1 MAEMRT
7 VTGIEMQKRDAQRI
21 SIFLDGEFAFGLHK
35 DVLLESG
42 IARGDR
48 LSEER
53 IEAILALEQKRRAKE
68 KALRLLSVRSR
79 SRKELAD
86 RLKQAKFSPEAIEYT
101 LGEMER
107 LGFLN
112 DGDFAQAWG
121 RNRTATRPVGAFM
134 LRQELRRKGVAE
146 EDIEKGLQA
155 AFRES
160 SEAEVARE
168 LAIRRKQTLAAL
180 PEEKA
185 RKRLQDFLLRRGF
198 GWDLVSE
205 LMEEWER
212 L

>member
-21 SIFLDGEFAFGLHK
+21 SIFLDGEFAFGLHQ

-86 RLKQAKFSPEAIEYT
+86 RLKQAKFSPEAIESA
-101 LGEMER
+101 LEEMER

-112 DGDFAQAWG
+112 DSDFARVWG
-121 RNRTATRPVGAFM
+121 RNRTATRPAGAFM

-155 AFRES
+155 AFQES

-168 LAIRRKQTLAAL
+168 LAIRRKQALVAL

-205 LMEEWER
+205 LMEEWDR